1 MSTAGTLSAAQAQ
14 KLGQAF
20 GLLQRGRPQDALA
33 AAFAVAGEVPR
44 SADAHHLVALC
55 CKAMGNVGEAES
67 RFRMASELAP
77 GNAEILVN
85 YANFVSRLAGRA
97 GEAAAIARRA
107 VRVAPA
113 FMKGWLALG
122 LAALENRNAA
132 EAVQA
137 LDRAVALQ
145 PKSAAAWQALGR
157 ARRAAADLAGAA
169 TALARAVELE
179 PANGPALVNL
189 SVVVKLLGRP
199 AEALPL
205 IERARRTGFAGPEVD
220 DAEIGALV
228 DLGRV
233 EEALARAR
241 RLAQAAPQYT
251 AAHVTVAHLLW
262 EYGGLYAPGEDPAAG
277 IRAAA
282 RAQPANGPLQLA
294 CIRFLMEAG
303 RAEEALEQVRALR
316 AANGSPPLAIVEANA
331 LDELGQRAEASALYG
346 RIYDEMGVREPA
358 FLNSYS
364 RHLLRTGEPEL
375 AAARAGEATT
385 LDPDN
390 QEAWGYLA
398 TAWRLLDDPRE
409 HWLCDY
415 ERLIG
420 LVEVEPPAGYRDA
433 GDFARALEAV
443 LEPLHKAV
451 REPVNQSLRGGSQ
464 TPGRLFGR
472 PEPMIDEAQAAITR
486 AVERHVASLPDDPD
500 HPFLR
505 RKRRSVYYVGS
516 WSVKLWS
523 AGRHVNH
530 FHPQGWMS
538 SAYYVSLPPS
548 VHHTAAENHAGWI
561 QFGQPPEDLGLE
573 LAPRRYI
580 RPQVGRVA
588 LFPSYMWHGTV
599 PFEDDEPRI
608 TVAFDM
614 TPID

>member
-1 MSTAGTLSAAQAQ
+1 MNAAGTLSPAQAQ
-14 KLGQAF
+14 RLGQAF
-20 GLLQRGRPQDALA
+20 RMLQQGRAGEALT
-33 AAFAVAGEVPR
+33 AAFAVAGEAPR
-44 SADAHHLVALC
+44 SADAQHLVALC
-55 CKAMGNVGEAES
+55 YKAAGNAAEAEA
-67 RFRMASELAP
+67 RFRMAAELAP
-77 GNAEILVN
+77 GHAEILTN
-85 YANFVSRLAGRA
+85 YANFVKRLGRA
-97 GEAAAIARRA
+97 EESVALARRA
-107 VRVAPA
+107 VRAAPSFA
-113 FMKGWLALG
+113 KGWIALG
-122 LAALENRNAA
+122 LAVLDTRNAA

-137 LDRAVALQ
+137 LERAVALG
-145 PKSAAAWQALGR
+145 PRSASAWQALGR
-157 ARRAAADLAGAA
+157 ARRAAGDLAGAA
-169 TALARAVELE
+169 QALAKAVELV
-179 PANGPALVNL
+179 PADGHALVNL

-205 IERARRTGFAGPEVD
+205 IERARRAGMSGPEVD

-228 DLGRV
+228 DLGRI
-233 EEALARAR
+233 EEALRRAR
-241 RLAQAAPQYT
+241 GLAQAAPEYT
-251 AAHVTVAHLLW
+251 AAHVTLAHLLW
-262 EYGGLYAPGEDPAAG
+262 EYGGLYAPDEDPAAA

-282 RAQPANGPLQLA
+282 REQPANAMLQLA

-303 RAEEALEQVRALR
+303 QSEEALTQIRALR

-331 LDELGQRAEASALYG
+331 LDELGQTDEAAALY
-346 RIYDEMGVREPA
+346 RRVYEDMGVRDPA

-364 RHLLRTGEPEL
+364 RHLLRTNEPGL
-375 AAARAGEATT
+375 AAARAGEAAA

-398 TAWRLLDDPRE
+398 TAWRLLDDPKE
-409 HWLCDY
+409 YWLCDY

-420 LVEVEPPAGYRDA
+420 LVEVEPPAGYGDA
-433 GDFARALEAV
+433 AEFARALQAV
-443 LEPLHKAV
+443 LDPLHKAV

-472 PEPMIDEAQAAITR
+472 PDPMIDQAQAAIAR
-486 AVERHVASLPDDPD
+486 AVERHIATLPDDPE

-505 RKRRSVYYVGS
+505 RKKRSVHFVGS

-548 VHHTAAENHAGWI
+548 VQAAAAESRAGWI

-573 LAPRRYI
+573 LPPRRYI
-580 RPQVGRVA
+580 RPEVGRVA
-588 LFPSYMWHGTV
+588 LFPSYLWHGTV
-599 PFEDDEPRI
+599 PFEDQVPRI

-614 TPID
+614 TPLG